1 MDHMNSDRWR
11 TSSYSGGNGG
21 ECVQIAGAPSIG
33 RVLVR
38 DSKDQDGPV
47 LTIESADWRRFA
59 DHLKRET
66 GHALASSR
74 SMWGC
79 EVIIVPQRPARPVL
93 RLAGRRNGVTCL
105 PGTWCRQVTR
115 DWF

>member
-1 MDHMNSDRWR
+1 MDHVNSTRWR

-21 ECVQIAGAPSIG
+21 ECVQVAAAPSIG

-59 DHLKRET
+59 DHLKRE
-66 GHALASSR
+66 
-74 SMWGC
+74 
-79 EVIIVPQRPARPVL
+79 PATL
-93 RLAGRRNGVTCL
+93 
-105 PGTWCRQVTR
+105 
-115 DWF
+115 